1 VKTVAGI
8 VDPGIFGMFARDEA
22 GIGDPGY
29 RNAAKAK
36 KSPPPRFCPYRVLL
50 NAINP

>member
-1 VKTVAGI
+1 VKTIAGI
-8 VDPGIFGMFARDEA
+8 VDRGIFGMFARDEA

-36 KSPPPRFCPYRVLL
+36 KSPSPPFCSNRVLL
-50 NAINP
+50 NAIHP

>member
-22 GIGDPGY
+22 GIGDPG
-29 RNAAKAK
+29 
-36 KSPPPRFCPYRVLL
+36 
-50 NAINP
+50 